1 MDSPPSNRQDDFLF
15 SNFSDPFAFL
25 RSSPPAQ
32 ETPHPTDPL
41 SNSQLPFD
49 QAITSLEAK
58 IGFKLKPGQR
68 EALEKLYNHE
78 DVLLVAKTGYGKTTI
93 FTGFH
98 EMFDKKAR
106 AITLI
111 ISPLKAIENSQ
122 VDDITQLGREY
133 QGFVL
138 NGETNTVKNRHDIA
152 RGRYTHVWTS
162 AEIALGDTVCE
173 RSLKPRYTGDE
184 NQCC

>member
-1 MDSPPSNRQDDFLF
+1 MNSPSSNCQDNFLY

-32 ETPHPTDPL
+32 ETPHSTDPL

-58 IGFKLKPGQR
+58 VGFKLKPAQR

-111 ISPLKAIENSQ
+111 ISPLKAIQNSQ
-122 VDDITQLGREY
+122 ACSVSQYI
-133 QGFVL
+133 
-138 NGETNTVKNRHDIA
+138 
-152 RGRYTHVWTS
+152 
-162 AEIALGDTVCE
+162 
-173 RSLKPRYTGDE
+173 
-184 NQCC
+184 